1 MSIESIE
8 PVDILVISA
17 HPDDTELC
25 CGGTVAKSTKQGLRV
40 GLIDLTR
47 GEMGTRGTPA
57 VRKREAMASAR
68 ILGAT
73 FREQLDF
80 HDGGLLTGREQEL
93 ELVDVIRRAKPR
105 LIITSPEDRHP
116 DHTRAGQ
123 VVTSAWFYAGLQSL
137 RTRYA
142 AHRPQALIYYVMNY
156 VPHPSVVVDVTAAWK
171 TKMRAIAA
179 FKSQF
184 HDPKSKAP
192 QTFISRPEFL
202 DMIEGRG
209 LHFGPLIGVK
219 YGEAFVSKQP
229 PRVDDLLAAYGGRE
243 I

>member
-1 MSIESIE
+1 MSIE

-80 HDGGLLTGREQEL
+80 RDGGLLTGREQEL
-93 ELVDVIRRAKPR
+93 ELIDVIRRAKPR

-123 VVTSAWFYAGLQSL
+123 VVTSAWF
-137 RTRYA
+137 
-142 AHRPQALIYYVMNY
+142 
-156 VPHPSVVVDVTAAWK
+156 
-171 TKMRAIAA
+171 
-179 FKSQF
+179 
-184 HDPKSKAP
+184 
-192 QTFISRPEFL
+192 
-202 DMIEGRG
+202 
-209 LHFGPLIGVK
+209 
-219 YGEAFVSKQP
+219 
-229 PRVDDLLAAYGGRE
+229 
-243 I
+243 